1 MQDFKMPFSEK
12 TASIGISFD
21 VPNKKETIIIG
32 SPEDVK
38 RYYTSGILSESADL
52 RTRKL
57 GTLVDEMN
65 ELAQAAD
72 GDKMTSV
79 IAASNGLCSVLN
91 SGQGNKAAS
100 EYTDTLCN
108 LYDTSANANMLFNYI
123 IFFVMTN
130 FNLNHKSLSGEFHL
144 SVKQMKKSAERFAEQ
159 YNACISDM
167 LLPFRNLPTVPEE
180 NVRYWNIDKQINLE
194 KNDLILQVYSS
205 HSSGTWQTGYAAD
218 NSFMAI
224 LRVYVDVLNQ
234 ANVVVR
240 NCKIC
245 HKLILSDRANV
256 SEICGSE
263 KCRKE
268 QHRLATNAVRKKNKD
283 NPIQDLYDIFSR
295 NCSNLR
301 RKLGKNST
309 AREKFDIEF
318 AKIRSQALKMKKGL
332 SEDSPKQSI
341 YEYSEFLRTKENE
354 LRELAENLLLH
365 FVG

>member
-38 RYYTSGILSESADL
+38 RYYTKGILSENADL

-72 GDKMTSV
+72 GDRMPAV
-79 IAASNGLCSVLN
+79 ISASNGLCGVLN

-123 IFFVMTN
+123 IFFIMTN

-180 NVRYWNIDKQINLE
+180 NVRYWNIDRQINSE
-194 KNDLILQVYSS
+194 KSDLILQVYSS

-224 LRVYVDVLNQ
+224 LRVYVDILNQ

-240 NCKIC
+240 NCTIC
-245 HKLILSDRANV
+245 HKLILSNRANV

-301 RKLGKNST
+301 RKLDKNST
-309 AREKFDIEF
+309 AREKYDIEF
-318 AKIRSQALKMKKGL
+318 AKIRTEALKMKKGL

-341 YEYSEFLRTKENE
+341 YEYSEFLRVKENE

>member
-1 MQDFKMPFSEK
+1 MQEIKMPYSDK
-12 TASIGISFD
+12 IASIGINFD

-38 RYYTSGILSESADL
+38 RYFTKGILSENADK

-65 ELAQAAD
+65 DLAQAAD
-72 GDKMTSV
+72 GNKIAQV
-79 IAASNGLCSVLN
+79 IAASNGLCGVLN
-91 SGQGNKAAS
+91 SGQGNKSAS
-100 EYTDTLCN
+100 EFTEVLKN

-130 FNLNHKSLSGEFHL
+130 FDLNHKALAGEFHL
-144 SVKQMKKSAERFAEQ
+144 SVKQMKKSAEKFAEQ

-167 LLPFRNLPTVPEE
+167 LLPFRNLPTVTEE
-180 NVRYWNIDKQINLE
+180 NVRYWDIDRQINSE
-194 KNDLILQVYSS
+194 KNDLILHVYSS

-224 LRVYVDVLNQ
+224 LRVYVDVLKQ

-240 NCKIC
+240 NCTIC

-256 SEICGSE
+256 SEICGSDR
-263 KCRKE
+263 CRRE
-268 QHRLATNAVRKKNKD
+268 QHRLQTNAVRKKNKE
-283 NPIQDLYDIFSR
+283 NTIQDLYDIFFR

-301 RKLGKNST
+301 RKLDKNST
-309 AREKFDIEF
+309 AREKYDTEF
-318 AKIRSQALKMKKGL
+318 KEIRTQALAMKNGL

-341 YEYSEFLRTKENE
+341 YEYSEFLRVKEEE
-354 LRELAENLLLH
+354 LRELAEKLLLQ
-365 FVG
+365 FDE